1 MSSSQNAN
9 KETKQSQRQEDR
21 EFRSVREAM
30 PNEVDKRRIKVK
42 DSRASGGTTWVTA
55 NWVTHCDANP
65 EQKSPPSAWATL
77 TRHQS
82 ILIGSCWASG
92 GDELY
97 WIRLRL
103 NLILIS
109 SDLYVVAA

>member
-21 EFRSVREAM
+21 EFRSVGEAM

-42 DSRASGGTTWVTA
+42 DSRASGGGTT
-55 NWVTHCDANP
+55 WVTHCDANP

-77 TRHQS
+77 TRQQS
-82 ILIGSCWASG
+82 IMIGCRGASG
-92 GDELY
+92 E
-97 WIRLRL
+97 IRFTGLGL
-103 NLILIS
+103 
-109 SDLYVVAA
+109 D